1 VSRRGPIIAG
11 AIVAVI
17 AVVAMFFLVLP
28 KMSEVSKTREEI
40 DSSKT
45 QESALRAQ
53 LASLK
58 EAQANAPVVKAQI
71 AKLNSEVPPTADLPA
86 LIRLLTAAADG
97 SAVDFFTVAPGS
109 PQLDPT
115 GAFSTI
121 ATSISVTGGYFAL
134 DQFLFR
140 LETLPRA
147 AKVTSVSITPGGAAP
162 IGSTVNSLSM
172 QLGVEF
178 YTTDTSAGP
187 GSQPGPTEAGTSSV
201 PSAFTPTS
209 PFGPPFPST
218 PASPSTTSTPTSS
231 STPSPATSPSTPA
244 PPGA

>member
-1 VSRRGPIIAG
+1 MSRRGPIIAG

-17 AVVAMFFLVLP
+17 AVLAVFFLVLP

-40 DSSKT
+40 VAAEA
-45 QESALRAQ
+45 QETALRNE

-58 EAQANAPVVKAQI
+58 EAQANAPVVKVQI
-71 AKLNSEVPPTADLPA
+71 GKLSNQVPPTADLPA

-109 PQLDPT
+109 PQVDPT
-115 GAFSTI
+115 GSFSTI

-140 LETLPRA
+140 LESLPRA
-147 AKVTSVSITPGGAAP
+147 AKVTSVSITLGGAAP
-162 IGSTVNSLSM
+162 AGSTVNSLSM

-187 GSQPGPTEAGTSSV
+187 GSEPGPTESTGGT
-201 PSAFTPTS
+201 
-209 PFGPPFPST
+209 
-218 PASPSTTSTPTSS
+218 
-231 STPSPATSPSTPA
+231 
-244 PPGA
+244 